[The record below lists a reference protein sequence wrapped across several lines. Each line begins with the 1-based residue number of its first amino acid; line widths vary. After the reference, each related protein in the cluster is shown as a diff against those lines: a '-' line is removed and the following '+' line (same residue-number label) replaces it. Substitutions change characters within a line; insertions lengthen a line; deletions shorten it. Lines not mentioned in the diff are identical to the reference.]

1 MNLYMLLNNC
11 SNKKRLELLIFCVVI
26 IGSVMDYI
34 SFSLVYFFVYY
45 LCIV

>member
-1 MNLYMLLNNC
+1 MNLYVLLNNY

-26 IGSVMDYI
+26 IESVMDYI

-45 LCIV
+45 LCKV